1 MKKLFAVAVAF
12 VLLIGFSGCPI
23 PGGQE
28 AFGKLTEAIEMMEE
42 IQTQLD
48 DMQIQLDEITD
59 AFNTLAEEFDDHMEK
74 YHKTKPIR
82 KIITKKGI
90 KKKITK

>member
-12 VLLIGFSGCPI
+12 ALLIGFSGCPV

-28 AFGKLTEAIEMMEE
+28 AFGKLTEAVEMMEE

-74 YHKTKPIR
+74 FHKTKPI
-82 KIITKKGI
+82 TKKII
-90 KKKITK
+90 KKKPPIQK